1 MNSHYSSRLTSLLA
15 GLSFAVGIAV
25 LPFANAG
32 AGGGAEEE
40 VATDKPYTVDCEQ
53 KDENG
58 QAVCLTDKDTYVGWR
73 TYHATCHVC
82 HGQDAVGS
90 SFAPSLVERLKVIDK
105 ARFEDVVKNG
115 MKGQMGVMPGW
126 GENPNVKGF
135 IDELYV
141 YLQARSDGALKP
153 GRPQWKK

>member
-1 MNSHYSSRLTSLLA
+1 MKSHHSSRLTSLLA
-15 GLSFAVGIAV
+15 GLSFAVGLVV
-25 LPFANAG
+25 LPLASAG
-32 AGGGAEEE
+32 AGGEEGAT
-40 VATDKPYTVDCEQ
+40 TDKPYTVDCGQ

-58 QAVCLTDKDTYVGWR
+58 QPVCLTDKDVYVGWR
-73 TYHATCHVC
+73 TFHATCHVC

-126 GENPNVKGF
+126 GQNPNVKGF

-141 YLQARSDGALKP
+141 YLQARADGALKP

>member
-1 MNSHYSSRLTSLLA
+1 MNPNYPCRPASFLA
-15 GLSFAVGIAV
+15 GLIFGATLAV
-25 LPFANAG
+25 LPLASAG
-32 AGGGAEEE
+32 AGGDAEGEASE
-40 VATDKPYTVDCEQ
+40 KPYTVDCEPSG
-53 KDENG
+53 EGG
-58 QAVCLTDKDTYVGWR
+58 QPVCLTDKETYVGWR

-90 SFAPSLVERLKVIDK
+90 SFAPSLVERLKVIDR
-105 ARFEDVVKNG
+105 ARFDDVVKNG

-126 GENPNVKGF
+126 GENPNVRGF

-141 YLQARSDGALKP
+141 YLLARSDGALKP